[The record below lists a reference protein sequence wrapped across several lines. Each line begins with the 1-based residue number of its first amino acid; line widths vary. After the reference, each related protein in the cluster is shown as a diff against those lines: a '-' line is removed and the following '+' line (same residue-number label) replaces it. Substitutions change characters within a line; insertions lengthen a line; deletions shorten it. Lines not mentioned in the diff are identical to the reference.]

1 MKQIL
6 MVAFGGI
13 LGTGQVEDWKIMK
26 EKLIAGK
33 KMRVGLGV
41 NQ

>member
-6 MVAFGGI
+6 MVGFSSI
-13 LGTGQVEDWKIMK
+13 LGTGQVEDQKMKK
-26 EKLIAGK
+26 EKLIDGAK
-33 KMRVGLGV
+33 LQIGLGV